1 MNNPKKLISVYKL
14 LLQFEKSIFA
24 RHYHYIICIQGANK
38 LVGRLLN
45 KQKNKCKSSDRGL
58 PWYQLSTWSVF
69 EIQKYFLWE
78 QREPCWPK
86 IIRMTHLICHLLIS
100 H

>member
-14 LLQFEKSIFA
+14 LLQFEKSIFV

-38 LVGRLLN
+38 LAGRLLN

-58 PWYQLSTWSVF
+58 TWYQLSTWSVF
-69 EIQKYFLWE
+69 EIQKYSYGNKGNHVD
-78 QREPCWPK
+78 PK
-86 IIRMTHLICHLLIS
+86 LLE
-100 H
+100 